1 MVSILPT
8 NRSPWEAISNSIGE
22 GLSQTLP
29 QAAQQRSQ
37 RETGLNAIDQLQ
49 RDLQASGGD
58 ITKMLPA
65 VMKAYT
71 LNPALERSGIAEKLI
86 PLAQRSAATSQFPV
100 GGKGT
105 GTGLP
110 TQEDQEQQKPLSI
123 NDLVQP
129 RSSVVQTPQ
138 GTTDFQ
144 LPYGPEDIANIRQKS
159 RQMGLLPE
167 VEERLVNDANEYNK
181 IAQTKRDVE
190 LQNYQQQQQ
199 ERRDTIENQRLFADY
214 MKNNAKELWD
224 NPDDR
229 EIALKAAEKAL
240 AGKDSTSF
248 ADALSKVKNE
258 IRPYQ
263 ASKKALEKTLK
274 RPFVSKTKSQRELD
288 RRRAQ
293 KMIDMGQKHQLQLM
307 IANGGNGEV
316 EEADLINPLP
326 ENIEYRLSTLP
337 KFVNALENVN
347 VDPTSPLYEKQI
359 ESGMKARDKQLNNVI
374 DYLSQEIRPGADYN
388 HPGTNLLLTRYHLM
402 QKGMGY
408 NEAARVIDQAI
419 EKGKIKLDPH
429 QEIDYQKLAYP
440 PLTGE
445 TYFDTIMN
453 NIMFGI
459 TGKK

>member
-1 MVSILPT
+1 
-8 NRSPWEAISNSIGE
+8 
-22 GLSQTLP
+22 
-29 QAAQQRSQ
+29 
-37 RETGLNAIDQLQ
+37 
-49 RDLQASGGD
+49 
-58 ITKMLPA
+58 
-65 VMKAYT
+65 
-71 LNPALERSGIAEKLI
+71 
-86 PLAQRSAATSQFPV
+86 
-100 GGKGT
+100 
-105 GTGLP
+105 
-110 TQEDQEQQKPLSI
+110 
-123 NDLVQP
+123 
-129 RSSVVQTPQ
+129 
-138 GTTDFQ
+138 
-144 LPYGPEDIANIRQKS
+144 
-159 RQMGLLPE
+159 MGLLPE

-359 ESGMKARDKQLNNVI
+359 ESGMKARDKQINNVI
-374 DYLSQEIRPGADYN
+374 DYLSQEIRPGTDYN

-402 QKGMGY
+402 QKKMGY

-453 NIMFGI
+453 NIML
-459 TGKK
+459 T